1 MKKYLKQIFSDKLK
15 YWLIVI
21 AGFILFIL
29 CSTFLNNT
37 KLSGYIER
45 PYVDEDDITLLNPG
59 SISFP
64 RQEGHRPSYLIMT
77 IDDETQKASYEIKYL

>member
-37 KLSGYIER
+37 KLSGVVRKE
-45 PYVDEDDITLLNPG
+45 E
-59 SISFP
+59 
-64 RQEGHRPSYLIMT
+64 
-77 IDDETQKASYEIKYL
+77 